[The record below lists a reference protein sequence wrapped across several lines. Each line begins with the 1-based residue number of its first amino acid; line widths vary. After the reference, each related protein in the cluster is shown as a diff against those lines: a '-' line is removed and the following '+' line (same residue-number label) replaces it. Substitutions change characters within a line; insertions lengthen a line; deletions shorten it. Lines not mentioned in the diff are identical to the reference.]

1 MKAMSIPAPAVCD
14 ADALSRNRAQRNE
27 AFPRMSDKPLTDI
40 PFSQFD
46 LHPQLLAGLEGAGF
60 ISCTPIQAMTLP
72 VALPGGDVAGQ
83 AQTGTGKTL
92 AFLVAV
98 MNRLLTRPALADRKP
113 GDPRALILAPTRE
126 LAIQIHK
133 DAVRIGPELGL
144 KFALVYGGVDYDKQ
158 RELLQQ
164 GVDVIIATP
173 GRLIDYVKQ
182 HKVVSLHACEIC
194 VLDEADRMFDLGF
207 IKDIRFL
214 LRRMPVR
221 TERQTLLYSATL
233 SHRVLELAYEHMN
246 EPQKMVVETESI
258 TASRVRQKIYYPADE
273 EKLPLLLGLLSRGEG
288 ARTMVF
294 VNTKVFVERVA
305 RALERAGYRVGVLSG
320 DVPQKK
326 RESLLKRFQAG
337 QLEILVATDVAARGL
352 HIDGIK
358 YVYNYDLPFD
368 AEDYVHRIGRTARLG
383 EEGDAISFACERYA
397 MGLPD
402 IEAFI
407 EQKIPSEPVT
417 QELLTALPRKPREG
431 AVADDGQTES
441 VGEIFRE
448 AREQRAADEARRGGG
463 PRGGRGERGERGER
477 SGRGDRDGRRGGGR
491 GRGPRREDAP
501 AADAQGALTPGGV
514 AQGDAGAVTAAPQ
527 APAQTQES
535 GATDTAGASAVQAA
549 SAPQRQGAPEAGDEQ
564 APRKRRRRRGGRRRS
579 GEGGEARQE
588 AGGNQTGQGREG
600 ERRNGP
606 RADGDER
613 PRRGEGGGQRRGG
626 RGRRQGEGGQE
637 GSNQQPAASAPATEA
652 ARSGE
657 RPARKGK
664 GPHHVPARTAAPREN
679 AGDNGGSLFSRIGRG
694 IKRLVG
700 RTPEGS

>member
-1 MKAMSIPAPAVCD
+1 
-14 ADALSRNRAQRNE
+14 
-27 AFPRMSDKPLTDI
+27 MSDKPLTDLT
-40 PFSQFD
+40 FSSFE
-46 LHPQLLAGLEGAGF
+46 LHPALQAGLEGAGF
-60 ISCTPIQAMTLP
+60 TRCTPIQALTLP

-98 MNRLLTRPALADRKP
+98 VNRLLTRPALADRKP
-113 GDPRALILAPTRE
+113 EDPRALILAPTRE

-133 DAVRIGPELGL
+133 DAVKFGSDLGL
-144 KFALVYGGVDYDKQ
+144 RFALVYGGVDYDKQ

-214 LRRMPVR
+214 LRRMPER
-221 TERQTLLYSATL
+221 TIRQTLLFSATL

-246 EPQKMVVETESI
+246 EPQKLVVEAETI
-258 TASRVRQKIYYPADE
+258 TAARVRQRIYFPADD
-273 EKLPLLLGLLSRGEG
+273 EKIPLLLGLLSRSEG

-305 RALERAGYRVGVLSG
+305 RSLEKAGYRVGVLSG

-326 RESLLKRFQAG
+326 RESLLNRFQKG

-402 IEAFI
+402 IEAYI

-417 QELLTALPRKPREG
+417 KELLTPLPRPERPAPAAGEEG
-431 AVADDGQTES
+431 EENES
-441 VGEIFRE
+441 VGQIFRE
-448 AREQRAADEARRGGG
+448 AREARAAEEERRGGG
-463 PRGGRGERGERGER
+463 RSGGRSGGGRGERRDGER
-477 SGRGDRDGRRGGGR
+477 SGERRS
-491 GRGPRREDAP
+491 RGPRKPRVEGEQASAAP
-501 AADAQGALTPGGV
+501 VEGAEAAV
-514 AQGDAGAVTAAPQ
+514 AQAPRPPRPPR
-527 APAQTQES
+527 AE
-535 GATDTAGASAVQAA
+535 
-549 SAPQRQGAPEAGDEQ
+549 GAPEGAVEGERK
-564 APRKRRRRRGGRRRS
+564 PRKRRRRRHGRPV
-579 GEGGEARQE
+579 EGAEGVQNT
-588 AGGNQTGQGREG
+588 AG
-600 ERRNGP
+600 NG
-606 RADGDER
+606 
-613 PRRGEGGGQRRGG
+613 
-626 RGRRQGEGGQE
+626 
-637 GSNQQPAASAPATEA
+637 ASPVTPVQVVAKP
-652 ARSGE
+652 
-657 RPARKGK
+657 
-664 GPHHVPARTAAPREN
+664 VRTAADT
-679 AGDNGGSLFSRIGRG
+679 GDSFLTRIGRK
-694 IKRLVG
+694 IRRMLS
-700 RTPEGS
+700 GS

>member
-1 MKAMSIPAPAVCD
+1 MCD
-14 ADALSRNRAQRNE
+14 GARYDASRLANLAGWHYQDRI
-27 AFPRMSDKPLTDI
+27 MSDKPLTDVT
-40 PFSQFD
+40 FSSFELQ
-46 LHPQLLAGLEGAGF
+46 PALLAGLEGAGF
-60 ISCTPIQAMTLP
+60 TRCTPIQALTLP

-98 MNRLLTRPALADRKP
+98 INRLLSRPALADRKP
-113 GDPRALILAPTRE
+113 EDPRALILAPTRE

-133 DAVRIGPELGL
+133 DAMKFASDSGL
-144 KFALVYGGVDYDKQ
+144 RFALVYGGVDYDKQ
-158 RELLQQ
+158 RELLQK

-214 LRRMPVR
+214 LRRMPER
-221 TERQTLLYSATL
+221 TTRQTLLFSATL

-246 EPQKMVVETESI
+246 EPQKLVVETDNI
-258 TASRVRQKIYYPADE
+258 TADRVRQRIYFPSDE
-273 EKLPLLLGLLSRGEG
+273 EKLPLLLGLLSRSEG

-326 RESLLKRFQAG
+326 RESLLNRFQKG

-397 MGLPD
+397 MSLPD
-402 IEAFI
+402 IEAYI

-417 QELLTALPRKPREG
+417 KELLTALPRPERAAPAEG
-431 AVADDGQTES
+431 EGEGEGEENES
-441 VGEIFRE
+441 VGTIFRE
-448 AREQRAADEARRGGG
+448 AREARAAEEERRGGG
-463 PRGGRGERGERGER
+463 RSGGRSGGGRGERRDGERR
-477 SGRGDRDGRRGGGR
+477 P
-491 GRGPRREDAP
+491 RGPRKPRVEGE
-501 AADAQGALTPGGV
+501 QV
-514 AQGDAGAVTAAPQ
+514 
-527 APAQTQES
+527 
-535 GATDTAGASAVQAA
+535 AA
-549 SAPQRQGAPEAGDEQ
+549 SAEAAPAPRPPRPPRAEGAPEAAVEGER
-564 APRKRRRRRGGRRRS
+564 APRKRRRRRHGRPV
-579 GEGGEARQE
+579 EGVETAAAAAAVG
-588 AGGNQTGQGREG
+588 
-600 ERRNGP
+600 NGP
-606 RADGDER
+606 V
-613 PRRGEGGGQRRGG
+613 QV
-626 RGRRQGEGGQE
+626 
-637 GSNQQPAASAPATEA
+637 PATPM
-652 ARSGE
+652 RQSGNDSDSFLT
-657 RPARKGK
+657 RLGRKI
-664 GPHHVPARTAAPREN
+664 RRMLS
-679 AGDNGGSLFSRIGRG
+679 GD
-694 IKRLVG
+694 
-700 RTPEGS
+700 

>member
-1 MKAMSIPAPAVCD
+1 
-14 ADALSRNRAQRNE
+14 
-27 AFPRMSDKPLTDI
+27 MSDKPLTDLT
-40 PFSQFD
+40 FSSFE
-46 LHPQLLAGLEGAGF
+46 LHPALQAGLEGAGF
-60 ISCTPIQAMTLP
+60 TRCTPIQALTLP

-98 MNRLLTRPALADRKP
+98 VNRLLTRPALADRKP
-113 GDPRALILAPTRE
+113 EDPRALILAPTRE

-133 DAVRIGPELGL
+133 DAVKFGSDLGL
-144 KFALVYGGVDYDKQ
+144 RFALVYGGVDYDKQ

-214 LRRMPVR
+214 LRRMPER
-221 TERQTLLYSATL
+221 TTRQTLLFSATL

-246 EPQKMVVETESI
+246 EPQKLVVEAETI
-258 TASRVRQKIYYPADE
+258 TAARVRQRIYFPADD
-273 EKLPLLLGLLSRGEG
+273 EKIPLLLGLLSRSEG

-305 RALERAGYRVGVLSG
+305 RSLEKAGYRVGVLSG

-326 RESLLKRFQAG
+326 RESLLNRFQKG

-402 IEAFI
+402 IEAYI

-417 QELLTALPRKPREG
+417 KELMTPLPRPERPAPAAGEEG
-431 AVADDGQTES
+431 EENES
-441 VGEIFRE
+441 VGQIFRE
-448 AREQRAADEARRGGG
+448 AREARAAE
-463 PRGGRGERGERGER
+463 EE
-477 SGRGDRDGRRGGGR
+477 RRGGGR
-491 GRGPRREDAP
+491 SGGRSGSGGGGRGGRDGERSGERRSRGPRKPRVEGEQGAAAP
-501 AADAQGALTPGGV
+501 AAGADAAV
-514 AQGDAGAVTAAPQ
+514 AQAPRPPRPPRAEGAV
-527 APAQTQES
+527 E
-535 GATDTAGASAVQAA
+535 GAVDG
-549 SAPQRQGAPEAGDEQ
+549 EHK
-564 APRKRRRRRGGRRRS
+564 PRKRRRRRHGRPV
-579 GEGGEARQE
+579 EGAEGVQNTA
-588 AGGNQTGQGREG
+588 AGPVTPVQVVAK
-600 ERRNGP
+600 P
-606 RADGDER
+606 
-613 PRRGEGGGQRRGG
+613 
-626 RGRRQGEGGQE
+626 
-637 GSNQQPAASAPATEA
+637 
-652 ARSGE
+652 
-657 RPARKGK
+657 
-664 GPHHVPARTAAPREN
+664 VRTAADT
-679 AGDNGGSLFSRIGRG
+679 GDSFLTRIGRKIRRMLSG
-694 IKRLVG
+694 N
-700 RTPEGS
+700 

>member
-1 MKAMSIPAPAVCD
+1 
-14 ADALSRNRAQRNE
+14 
-27 AFPRMSDKPLTDI
+27 MSDKPLTDLT
-40 PFSQFD
+40 FSSFE
-46 LHPQLLAGLEGAGF
+46 LHPALQAGLEGAGF
-60 ISCTPIQAMTLP
+60 TRCTPIQALTLP

-98 MNRLLTRPALADRKP
+98 VNRLLTRPALADRKP
-113 GDPRALILAPTRE
+113 EDPRALILAPTRE

-133 DAVRIGPELGL
+133 DAVKFGSDLGL
-144 KFALVYGGVDYDKQ
+144 RFALVYGGVDYDKQ

-214 LRRMPVR
+214 LRRMPER
-221 TERQTLLYSATL
+221 TTRQTLLFSATL

-246 EPQKMVVETESI
+246 EPQKLVVEAETI
-258 TASRVRQKIYYPADE
+258 TAARVRQRIYFPADD
-273 EKLPLLLGLLSRGEG
+273 EKIPLLLGLLSRSEG

-305 RALERAGYRVGVLSG
+305 RSLEKAGYRVGVLSG

-326 RESLLKRFQAG
+326 RESLLNRFQKG

-402 IEAFI
+402 IEAYI

-417 QELLTALPRKPREG
+417 KELLTPLPRPERPAPAAGEEG
-431 AVADDGQTES
+431 EDNES
-441 VGEIFRE
+441 VGQIFRE
-448 AREQRAADEARRGGG
+448 AREARAAE
-463 PRGGRGERGERGER
+463 EE
-477 SGRGDRDGRRGGGR
+477 RRGGGR
-491 GRGPRREDAP
+491 SGGRSGGGRGGRDGERSGERRSRGPRKPRAEGEQGAAAP
-501 AADAQGALTPGGV
+501 AAGVEGA
-514 AQGDAGAVTAAPQ
+514 AAQ
-527 APAQTQES
+527 APRPPRAE
-535 GATDTAGASAVQAA
+535 
-549 SAPQRQGAPEAGDEQ
+549 GAPEGAADGEHK
-564 APRKRRRRRGGRRRS
+564 PRKRRRRRHGRPV
-579 GEGGEARQE
+579 EGAEGVQNA
-588 AGGNQTGQGREG
+588 AG
-600 ERRNGP
+600 NG
-606 RADGDER
+606 
-613 PRRGEGGGQRRGG
+613 
-626 RGRRQGEGGQE
+626 
-637 GSNQQPAASAPATEA
+637 ASPVTPVQVVAKP
-652 ARSGE
+652 
-657 RPARKGK
+657 
-664 GPHHVPARTAAPREN
+664 VRTAADT
-679 AGDNGGSLFSRIGRG
+679 GDSFLTRIGRKIRRMLSG
-694 IKRLVG
+694 N
-700 RTPEGS
+700 

>member
-1 MKAMSIPAPAVCD
+1 
-14 ADALSRNRAQRNE
+14 
-27 AFPRMSDKPLTDI
+27 MSDKPLTDLT
-40 PFSQFD
+40 FSSFE
-46 LHPQLLAGLEGAGF
+46 LHPALQAGLEGAGF
-60 ISCTPIQAMTLP
+60 TRCTPIQALTLP

-98 MNRLLTRPALADRKP
+98 VNRLLTRPALADRKP
-113 GDPRALILAPTRE
+113 EDPRALILAPTRE

-133 DAVRIGPELGL
+133 DAVKFGSDLGL
-144 KFALVYGGVDYDKQ
+144 RFALVYGGVDYDKQ

-214 LRRMPVR
+214 LRRMPER
-221 TERQTLLYSATL
+221 TIRQTLLFSATL

-246 EPQKMVVETESI
+246 EPQKLVVEAETI
-258 TASRVRQKIYYPADE
+258 TAARVRQRIYFPADD
-273 EKLPLLLGLLSRGEG
+273 EKIPLLLGLLSRSEG

-305 RALERAGYRVGVLSG
+305 RSLEKAGYRVGVLSG

-326 RESLLKRFQAG
+326 RESLLNRFQKG

-402 IEAFI
+402 IEAYI

-417 QELLTALPRKPREG
+417 KELMTPLPRPERPAPAAGEEG
-431 AVADDGQTES
+431 DDNES
-441 VGEIFRE
+441 VGQIFRE
-448 AREQRAADEARRGGG
+448 AREARAAE
-463 PRGGRGERGERGER
+463 EE
-477 SGRGDRDGRRGGGR
+477 RRGGGR
-491 GRGPRREDAP
+491 NGGRSGSGGGRGGRDGERSGERRSRGPRKPRVEGEQGAAAPVAGAEGAAAP
-501 AADAQGALTPGGV
+501 APRPPRPPRPPRA
-514 AQGDAGAVTAAPQ
+514 
-527 APAQTQES
+527 E
-535 GATDTAGASAVQAA
+535 
-549 SAPQRQGAPEAGDEQ
+549 GAPEGAVDGEHK
-564 APRKRRRRRGGRRRS
+564 PRKRRRRRHGRPV
-579 GEGGEARQE
+579 EGAEGVQAN
-588 AGGNQTGQGREG
+588 AG
-600 ERRNGP
+600 NG
-606 RADGDER
+606 
-613 PRRGEGGGQRRGG
+613 
-626 RGRRQGEGGQE
+626 
-637 GSNQQPAASAPATEA
+637 ASPVTPVQVVAKP
-652 ARSGE
+652 
-657 RPARKGK
+657 
-664 GPHHVPARTAAPREN
+664 VRTAADT
-679 AGDNGGSLFSRIGRG
+679 GDSFLTRIGRK
-694 IKRLVG
+694 IRRMLS
-700 RTPEGS
+700 GS

>member
-1 MKAMSIPAPAVCD
+1 
-14 ADALSRNRAQRNE
+14 
-27 AFPRMSDKPLTDI
+27 MSDKPLTDLT
-40 PFSQFD
+40 FSSFE
-46 LHPQLLAGLEGAGF
+46 LHPALQAGLEGAGF
-60 ISCTPIQAMTLP
+60 TRCTPIQALTLP

-98 MNRLLTRPALADRKP
+98 VNRLLTRPALADRKP
-113 GDPRALILAPTRE
+113 EDPRALILAPTRE

-133 DAVRIGPELGL
+133 DAVKFGSDLGL
-144 KFALVYGGVDYDKQ
+144 RFALVYGGVDYDKQ

-214 LRRMPVR
+214 LRRMPER
-221 TERQTLLYSATL
+221 TIRQTLLFSATL

-246 EPQKMVVETESI
+246 EPQKLVVEAETI
-258 TASRVRQKIYYPADE
+258 TAARVRQRIYFPADD
-273 EKLPLLLGLLSRGEG
+273 EKIPLLLGLLSRSEG

-305 RALERAGYRVGVLSG
+305 RSLEKAGYRVGVLSG

-326 RESLLKRFQAG
+326 RESLLNRFQKG

-402 IEAFI
+402 IEAYI

-417 QELLTALPRKPREG
+417 KELLTPLPRPERPAPAAGEEG
-431 AVADDGQTES
+431 EENES
-441 VGEIFRE
+441 VGQIFRE
-448 AREQRAADEARRGGG
+448 AREARAAEEERRGGG
-463 PRGGRGERGERGER
+463 RSGGRSGGGRGERRDGER
-477 SGRGDRDGRRGGGR
+477 SGERRS
-491 GRGPRREDAP
+491 RGPRKPRVEGEQVAASP
-501 AADAQGALTPGGV
+501 AEGAEAAV
-514 AQGDAGAVTAAPQ
+514 AQAPRPPRPPR
-527 APAQTQES
+527 AE
-535 GATDTAGASAVQAA
+535 
-549 SAPQRQGAPEAGDEQ
+549 GAPEGAVDGERK
-564 APRKRRRRRGGRRRS
+564 PRKRRRRRHGRPV
-579 GEGGEARQE
+579 EGGEGVQAN
-588 AGGNQTGQGREG
+588 AG
-600 ERRNGP
+600 NG
-606 RADGDER
+606 
-613 PRRGEGGGQRRGG
+613 
-626 RGRRQGEGGQE
+626 
-637 GSNQQPAASAPATEA
+637 ASPVTPVQVVAKP
-652 ARSGE
+652 
-657 RPARKGK
+657 
-664 GPHHVPARTAAPREN
+664 VRTAADS
-679 AGDNGGSLFSRIGRG
+679 GDSFLTRIGRK
-694 IKRLVG
+694 IRRMLS
-700 RTPEGS
+700 GS

>member
-1 MKAMSIPAPAVCD
+1 
-14 ADALSRNRAQRNE
+14 
-27 AFPRMSDKPLTDI
+27 MSDKPLTDLT
-40 PFSQFD
+40 FSSFE
-46 LHPQLLAGLEGAGF
+46 LHPALQAGLEGAGF
-60 ISCTPIQAMTLP
+60 TRCTPIQALTLP

-98 MNRLLTRPALADRKP
+98 VNRLLTRPALADRKP
-113 GDPRALILAPTRE
+113 EDPRALILAPTRE

-133 DAVRIGPELGL
+133 DAVKFGSDLGL
-144 KFALVYGGVDYDKQ
+144 RFALVYGGVDYDKQ

-214 LRRMPVR
+214 LRRMPER
-221 TERQTLLYSATL
+221 TIRQTLLFSATL

-246 EPQKMVVETESI
+246 EPQKLVVEAETI
-258 TASRVRQKIYYPADE
+258 TAARVRQRIYFPADD
-273 EKLPLLLGLLSRGEG
+273 EKIPLLLGLLSRSEG

-305 RALERAGYRVGVLSG
+305 RSLEKAGYRVGVLSG

-326 RESLLKRFQAG
+326 RESVLNRFQKG

-402 IEAFI
+402 IEAYI

-417 QELLTALPRKPREG
+417 KELLTPLPRPERPAPAAGEEG
-431 AVADDGQTES
+431 EDNES
-441 VGEIFRE
+441 VGQIFRE
-448 AREQRAADEARRGGG
+448 AREARAAEEERRGGG
-463 PRGGRGERGERGER
+463 RSGGRSGSGGGRGERSGERR
-477 SGRGDRDGRRGGGR
+477 S
-491 GRGPRREDAP
+491 RGPRKPRVEGEQGAAAP
-501 AADAQGALTPGGV
+501 AAAAEGA
-514 AQGDAGAVTAAPQ
+514 AAQ
-527 APAQTQES
+527 APRPPRPPRA
-535 GATDTAGASAVQAA
+535 D
-549 SAPQRQGAPEAGDEQ
+549 GAPEGAVDGEHK
-564 APRKRRRRRGGRRRS
+564 PRKRRRRRHGRPV
-579 GEGGEARQE
+579 EGAEGVQNP
-588 AGGNQTGQGREG
+588 AG
-600 ERRNGP
+600 NG
-606 RADGDER
+606 
-613 PRRGEGGGQRRGG
+613 
-626 RGRRQGEGGQE
+626 
-637 GSNQQPAASAPATEA
+637 ASPVTPVQVVAK
-652 ARSGE
+652 R
-657 RPARKGK
+657 
-664 GPHHVPARTAAPREN
+664 VRTAADT
-679 AGDNGGSLFSRIGRG
+679 GDSFLTRIGRK
-694 IKRLVG
+694 IRRMLS
-700 RTPEGS
+700 GS